1 MLFSLKIKPLI
12 FGKKNKLKKFQKNYQ
27 KPLLG
32 RKKVSIFAPALRD
45 WGLIKKEIK
54 LGLIRRLSLKR

>member
-12 FGKKNKLKKFQKNYQ
+12 FSKKNKLKKFQKNYQ

-45 WGLIKKEIK
+45 WGFKKKEI
-54 LGLIRRLSLKR
+54 